1 MNKVLIANR
10 GEIAV
15 RIIRACRE
23 SGIRTVAVCSQ
34 ADRLALHAQIADEC
48 VCIGPAPSKDSY
60 LNDRA
65 ILSACELTGADA
77 IHPGFGFLSE
87 NAKFA
92 RMCGRCGI
100 TFIGPSPEAIEGM
113 GNKAKAKETMKRA
126 GVPVIPGSDG
136 AVSDRAE
143 ALAVAEEI
151 GYPVMVKA
159 SAGGGGR
166 GIRLVRTPREL
177 EEAMD
182 AASQEAL
189 SFFGDASIYI
199 EKFIEN
205 PRHIEVQILADQFG
219 NVVHLGERDCSLQRR
234 NQKVLEESPSPFAGM
249 TGELRQKMGQAARAA
264 ARAVNY
270 TNAGTIEFLVDK
282 WGNFYFME
290 MNTRI
295 QVEHPIT
302 ELVTGVDLVRS
313 QLRIAAGE
321 PLPFTQEDIR
331 ISGHAIE
338 CRINAES
345 PEQDFRPSPGTIK
358 ALYLPGGPG
367 VRIDS
372 AVYAGYTIPPYYD
385 SMIAKLITYAPTR
398 QEAIAK
404 MQWALAECI
413 VDGVD
418 TNIDFQLQLIRSER
432 FLDGSYD
439 VGYLTEFL
447 RQDREDSLS
456 PAKG

>member
-151 GYPVMVKA
+151 GYPVMEMCIRDSDGAGLTFAYAKVYFHLRESLHSLTRKSAFACVKVCIRWRERLYSLA
-159 SAGGGGR
+159 RKTVFAYAKVCFHLREGLLLFMRRSAFSSVK
-166 GIRLVRTPREL
+166 LT
-177 EEAMD
+177 D
-182 AASQEAL
+182 
-189 SFFGDASIYI
+189 
-199 EKFIEN
+199 
-205 PRHIEVQILADQFG
+205 
-219 NVVHLGERDCSLQRR
+219 
-234 NQKVLEESPSPFAGM
+234 
-249 TGELRQKMGQAARAA
+249 
-264 ARAVNY
+264 
-270 TNAGTIEFLVDK
+270 
-282 WGNFYFME
+282 
-290 MNTRI
+290 
-295 QVEHPIT
+295 
-302 ELVTGVDLVRS
+302 
-313 QLRIAAGE
+313 
-321 PLPFTQEDIR
+321 
-331 ISGHAIE
+331 
-338 CRINAES
+338 
-345 PEQDFRPSPGTIK
+345 
-358 ALYLPGGPG
+358 
-367 VRIDS
+367 
-372 AVYAGYTIPPYYD
+372 VYATAAIDRKEWSG
-385 SMIAKLITYAPTR
+385 R
-398 QEAIAK
+398 Q
-404 MQWALAECI
+404 WHC
-413 VDGVD
+413 
-418 TNIDFQLQLIRSER
+418 
-432 FLDGSYD
+432 
-439 VGYLTEFL
+439 
-447 RQDREDSLS
+447 
-456 PAKG
+456 